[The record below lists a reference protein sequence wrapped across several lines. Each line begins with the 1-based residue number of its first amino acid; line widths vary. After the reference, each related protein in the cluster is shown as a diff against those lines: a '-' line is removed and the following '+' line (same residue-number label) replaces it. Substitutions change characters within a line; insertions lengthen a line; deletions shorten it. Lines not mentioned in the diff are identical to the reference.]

1 VIVIIYIYIYNTLYS
16 MRRVLLLCI
25 VLLLCF
31 LSLSNCSELEDQI
44 ERRSAAN
51 PKLVAKTVYNYKF
64 VKNEDGVLEKVKIPR
79 KALFQVVNRKTV
91 VPDPLDPSKEITI
104 NVPTQIEYNPDA
116 KSHKKL
122 NKLKKRLHALQRRE
136 KQLKAAYVQ
145 ANSKKV
151 DLPVLEDGAPAPP
164 DRQQIKM
171 AQELYDEIAATQL
184 PKAKTIKQA
193 DLENARSMITA
204 VGAQREA
211 TWNLFDD
218 MKEKMLVP
226 SHGWSMEM

>member
-1 VIVIIYIYIYNTLYS
+1 MNRVILVSVFLLFSLLILFPCIINGEEFGLP
-16 MRRVLLLCI
+16 
-25 VLLLCF
+25 
-31 LSLSNCSELEDQI
+31 
-44 ERRSAAN
+44 AN
-51 PKLVAKTVYNYKF
+51 PKLVAKTVYDYKF
-64 VKNEDGVLEKVKIPR
+64 VKSEDGVLEKVKVP
-79 KALFQVVNRKTV
+79 KKTLFHIINRKTV

-104 NVPTQIEYNPDA
+104 SVPTEVPYQPNG
-116 KSHKKL
+116 KSLQKL
-122 NKLKKRLHALQRRE
+122 NKLKNRLRQLQKRERH
-136 KQLKAAYVQ
+136 LKAAY
-145 ANSKKV
+145 ATAMSSKV
-151 DLPVLEDGAPAPP
+151 DHPVLEDGAPAPP

-184 PKAKTIKQA
+184 PKAKSIKQD
-193 DLENARSMITA
+193 DLASARAMVTA